1 MTVGGGVDTVD
12 ATMLATVPTVDG
24 DCWTAVPSLRLCD
37 VRTGAA
43 PVWPTDVRVAYTE
56 TALWLLYTCAA
67 QTVRATMTRYKER
80 VWLEDAVE
88 AYVVAPADPHL
99 YEFQL
104 NPIGTGRD
112 LRVIDP
118 GTPHQRFDD
127 GWSCAGWVTGTAID
141 RGADRNVRGWRAMM
155 GLPWRSLSPHAP
167 RSPGWRIGL
176 FRIERDPEE
185 FSGARWLPQHEMEL
199 HAPPFLAALTVAG

>member
-1 MTVGGGVDTVD
+1 VD
-12 ATMLATVPTVDG
+12 A
-24 DCWTAVPSLRLCD
+24 DCWSEVPFLPLCD

-43 PVWPTDVRVAYTE
+43 PVWPTEVRVGHTE
-56 TALWLLYTCAA
+56 TALWLHYTCAA
-67 QTVRATMTRYKER
+67 WTVRATMTRYKER

-112 LRVIDP
+112 LRVTDP
-118 GTPHQRFDD
+118 GVSQQRFDD
-127 GWSCAGWVTGTAID
+127 GWSCAGWVTQTAID
-141 RGADRNVRGWRAMM
+141 RGADRNVRTWRAMM
-155 GLPWRSLSPHAP
+155 GFPWRSLSTQAP
-167 RSPGWRIGL
+167 RAPGWWIGL

-185 FSGARWLPQHEMEL
+185 FSGARWLAQQVMEL
-199 HAPPFLAALTVAG
+199 HAPPFLAALSVAG